1 MTRIKNLLASA
12 ERSFVMND
20 EGIWAWGNLKFSSR
34 MPEGA
39 DPASWCA
46 PTSAQVGHHR
56 YAQEMPVSLNLGK
69 ARWRGILDV
78 GSTLLV
84 WNEDALYAL
93 PPEVQ
98 EGDAPAL
105 RAIPTNGLPF
115 EQFWSGA
122 QTLYGR
128 TADGQLYGWVSVRN
142 GSSKTVQPQR
152 IHALQALKSMSA
164 GAGHVLAIDGQ
175 GHLWTWGANAAGQLG
190 LGHLLA
196 QPQPQ
201 RVAFDMPVR
210 EVAAGETHSLALDA
224 QGQLWG
230 WGSNHLG
237 QISDKIPQAYIPLP
251 QRIPMAR
258 KYAVQSLHAG
268 MHVSAAVTRQGKVW
282 TWGSN
287 SLGQLGQQHPQRS
300 TGVHEVAGLPEV
312 STLSVGATHMLAL
325 DRDGACWAW
334 GDNRHGACQAAQ
346 AGQRM
351 QLQPHKVRVAQMA
364 QPAVMGEELSV

>member
-1 MTRIKNLLASA
+1 MTRIKYLVAAN
-12 ERSFVMND
+12 ERSFALDD

-56 YAQEMPVSLNLGK
+56 YAQEMPVQMNLGK
-69 ARWRGILDV
+69 AQWLGILDV
-78 GSTLLV
+78 GNTLLA
-84 WNEDALYAL
+84 WNKDAIYAL

-98 EGDAPAL
+98 EDELAAM
-105 RAIPTNGLPF
+105 RAIPTSGLSF
-115 EQFWSGA
+115 QRFWSGG
-122 QTLYGR
+122 QTLYGL
-128 TADGQLYGWVSVRN
+128 TEDGQLYGWVSVRN
-142 GSSKTVQPQR
+142 SAIKTALPQR
-152 IHALQALKSMSA
+152 IQALQALKSMSV

-175 GHLWTWGANAAGQLG
+175 GQLWTWGANAAGQLG
-190 LGHLLA
+190 LGHLA
-196 QPQPQ
+196 EQSQPQ
-201 RVAFDMPVR
+201 RVAFDVPVR
-210 EVAAGETHSLALDA
+210 EVAAGSTHSLALDS

-230 WGSNHLG
+230 WGSNHWG
-237 QISDKIPQAYIPLP
+237 QISDKIPQAFIPLP
-251 QRIPMAR
+251 QRIPMER
-258 KYAVQSLHAG
+258 RDFVQSLHAG

-287 SLGQLGQQHPQRS
+287 SLGQLGQPHPQRS
-300 TGVHEVAGLPEV
+300 TGVHRVEGLPEV

-346 AGQRM
+346 AGQRI
-351 QLQPHKVRVAQMA
+351 QLQPHKVRMA
-364 QPAVMGEELSV
+364 QTAKTVVKGEELSV